1 MAITVKYL
9 EDLGV
14 EKEVAEKIF
23 AERSKEIEADKAKRE
38 KLETELKEKKESL
51 DNLSKEFED
60 LKSSNASAEEYKTKY
75 EALVADNE
83 AKEKQ
88 ALADKLAKEKEDNN
102 RSMFNKAVEAYG
114 KTPDDWN
121 GKFTEEGYYNEFIKA
136 LELEENTGRAHKDIL
151 HDLVK
156 NDGTAFKGVQ
166 AVKLAGGRP
175 TGTGNGYSSVKEIMS
190 SDMTREQKRQ
200 AIAENIAKGN
210 IDNGSRS

>member
-83 AKEKQ
+83 AKAKQ
-88 ALADKLAKEKEDNN
+88 AEADRILAEKTENI
-102 RSMFNKAVEAYG
+102 NKRFEAVVGE
-114 KTPDDWN
+114 K
-121 GKFTEEGYYNEFIKA
+121 KFSHNAIKADYLKKFGEA
-136 LELEENTGRAHKDIL
+136 LELEENKSLSDEQVFHN
-151 HDLVK
+151 LVK
-156 NDGTAFKGVQ
+156 DDATAFTGVT

-175 TGTGNGYSSVKEIMS
+175 SGTSGKTRDEIMAIK
-190 SDMTREQKRQ
+190 DGNTRR
-200 AIAENIAKGN
+200 AEMLANAHLFPELNK
-210 IDNGSRS
+210 

>member
-14 EKEVAEKIF
+14 EKDVAEKIF

-83 AKEKQ
+83 AKAKQ
-88 ALADKLAKEKEDNN
+88 AEADRILAEKTENI
-102 RSMFNKAVEAYG
+102 NKRFEAVVGE
-114 KTPDDWN
+114 K
-121 GKFTEEGYYNEFIKA
+121 KFSHNAIKADYLKKFGEA
-136 LELEENTGRAHKDIL
+136 LELEENKSLSDEQVFHNLIKD
-151 HDLVK
+151 DK
-156 NDGTAFKGVQ
+156 NAFEGVT

-175 TGTGNGYSSVKEIMS
+175 TGTGNGYSSVKEIMN

>member
-14 EKEVAEKIF
+14 EKDVAEKIF

-83 AKEKQ
+83 AKAKQ
-88 ALADKLAKEKEDNN
+88 AEADRILAEKTENI
-102 RSMFNKAVEAYG
+102 NKRFEAVVGE
-114 KTPDDWN
+114 K
-121 GKFTEEGYYNEFIKA
+121 KFSHNAIKADYLKKFGEA
-136 LELEENTGRAHKDIL
+136 LELEENKSLSDEQVFHN
-151 HDLVK
+151 LVK
-156 NDGTAFKGVQ
+156 DDATAFTGVT
-166 AVKLAGGRP
+166 AVKLQGGRP
-175 TGTGNGYSSVKEIMS
+175 TGTGNGYSSVKEIMN

>member
-14 EKEVAEKIF
+14 DKEVAEKIF

-83 AKEKQ
+83 AKAKQ
-88 ALADKLAKEKEDNN
+88 AEADRILAEKTENI
-102 RSMFNKAVEAYG
+102 NKRFEAVVGE
-114 KTPDDWN
+114 K
-121 GKFTEEGYYNEFIKA
+121 KFSHDAIKA
-136 LELEENTGRAHKDIL
+136 DYLKKFGEAIELEENKSLSDEQVFHNLTKD
-151 HDLVK
+151 DS
-156 NDGTAFKGVQ
+156 TAFTGVT
-166 AVKLAGGRP
+166 AVKLQGGRP
-175 TGTGNGYSSVKEIMS
+175 TGTGNGYSSVKEIMN

-210 IDNGSRS
+210 IE

>member
-60 LKSSNASAEEYKTKY
+60 LKSNNASAEEYKTKY

-88 ALADKLAKEKEDNN
+88 AEADRILAEKNADIEKRFAECVGDK
-102 RSMFNKAVEAYG
+102 
-114 KTPDDWN
+114 
-121 GKFTEEGYYNEFIKA
+121 KFSHDAIKA
-136 LELEENTGRAHKDIL
+136 SYLKKFAEALESEEYKGKGDVDIFHALTKD
-151 HDLVK
+151 DA
-156 NDGTAFKGVQ
+156 TAFTGVT
-166 AVKLAGGRP
+166 AVKLAGGTP
-175 TGTGNGYSSVKEIMS
+175 QGIGKYKSKDEIMS
-190 SDMTREQKRQ
+190 IKDGTLRR
-200 AIAENIAKGN
+200 AEMLANPQFFPELSN
-210 IDNGSRS
+210 N

>member
-83 AKEKQ
+83 AKAKQ
-88 ALADKLAKEKEDNN
+88 AEADRILAEKNADIEKRFAQCVGDK
-102 RSMFNKAVEAYG
+102 
-114 KTPDDWN
+114 
-121 GKFTEEGYYNEFIKA
+121 KFSHDAIKA
-136 LELEENTGRAHKDIL
+136 SYLKKFAEALESEEYKGKGDVDIFHALTKD
-151 HDLVK
+151 DAA
-156 NDGTAFKGVQ
+156 AFAGVT
-166 AVKLAGGRP
+166 AVKLQGGRP
-175 TGTGNGYSSVKEIMS
+175 IGTGNGYSSVKEIMD
-190 SDMTREQKRQ
+190 SDMTREQKRL

-210 IDNGSRS
+210 IE

>member
-23 AERSKEIEADKAKRE
+23 AERSREIEADKAKRE

-83 AKEKQ
+83 AKAKQ
-88 ALADKLAKEKEDNN
+88 AEADRILAEKTENI
-102 RSMFNKAVEAYG
+102 NKRFEAVVGE
-114 KTPDDWN
+114 K
-121 GKFTEEGYYNEFIKA
+121 KFSHDAIKA
-136 LELEENTGRAHKDIL
+136 DYLKKFGEAIELEENKSLSDEQVFHNLIKD
-151 HDLVK
+151 DK
-156 NDGTAFKGVQ
+156 NAFEGVT

-175 TGTGNGYSSVKEIMS
+175 SGTGNGYSSVKEIMN

-210 IDNGSRS
+210 IE

>member
-23 AERSKEIEADKAKRE
+23 AERSKEIEADKAKKE

-83 AKEKQ
+83 AKAKQ
-88 ALADKLAKEKEDNN
+88 AEADRILAEKTENI
-102 RSMFNKAVEAYG
+102 NKRFEAVVGE
-114 KTPDDWN
+114 K
-121 GKFTEEGYYNEFIKA
+121 KFSHNAIKADYLKKFGEA
-136 LELEENTGRAHKDIL
+136 LELEENKSLSDEQVFHNLIKD
-151 HDLVK
+151 DA
-156 NDGTAFKGVQ
+156 TAFTGVT
-166 AVKLAGGRP
+166 AVKLQGGRP
-175 TGTGNGYSSVKEIMS
+175 TGTSKYSSKEEIM
-190 SDMTREQKRQ
+190 
-200 AIAENIAKGN
+200 AIKDGQVRRAEMLANSHLFPELSK
-210 IDNGSRS
+210 

>member
-23 AERSKEIEADKAKRE
+23 AERSKEIEADKVKRE
-38 KLETELKEKKESL
+38 KLEKELKEKTESL
-51 DNLSKEFED
+51 DNLSKELKD
-60 LKSSNASAEEYKTKY
+60 LKANNASAEEYKSKY

-114 KTPDDWN
+114 KKSDDWN

-166 AVKLAGGRP
+166 AVKLQGGKP
-175 TGTGNGYSSVKEIMS
+175 QGVGGKQYTTKEEIMS
-190 SDMTREQKRQ
+190 IKDSTERLSAIQ
-200 AIAENIAKGN
+200 ANPNLFRKE
-210 IDNGSRS
+210 

>member
-38 KLETELKEKKESL
+38 KLETELKEKTESL

-60 LKSSNASAEEYKTKY
+60 LKANNASAEEYKSKY
-75 EALVADNE
+75 EALVAENA

-88 ALADKLAKEKEDNN
+88 AEADRILAEKTENINN
-102 RSMFNKAVEAYG
+102 RFSAVLGDKKFNHDAIKAEYL
-114 KTPDDWN
+114 K
-121 GKFTEEGYYNEFIKA
+121 KFGEA
-136 LELEENTGRAHKDIL
+136 LELKENQGRSDADIF
-151 HDLVK
+151 HDLTK
-156 NDGTAFKGVQ
+156 DDGAAFAGVT

-175 TGTGNGYSSVKEIMS
+175 QSGGNTYSSVKEIMN
-190 SDMTREQKRQ
+190 SDMDRAAKRR

-210 IDNGSRS
+210 IE

>member
-83 AKEKQ
+83 AKAKQ
-88 ALADKLAKEKEDNN
+88 AEADRILAEKTENI
-102 RSMFNKAVEAYG
+102 NKRFETVVGE
-114 KTPDDWN
+114 K
-121 GKFTEEGYYNEFIKA
+121 KFSHDAIKADYLKKFGEA
-136 LELEENTGRAHKDIL
+136 LELEENKSLSDEQVFHNLIKD
-151 HDLVK
+151 DA
-156 NDGTAFKGVQ
+156 TAFTGVT

-175 TGTGNGYSSVKEIMS
+175 SGTSGKTRDEIMAIK
-190 SDMTREQKRQ
+190 DGNTRR
-200 AIAENIAKGN
+200 AEMLANAHLFPELNK
-210 IDNGSRS
+210 

>member
-23 AERSKEIEADKAKRE
+23 TERSKEIEADKAKRE

-83 AKEKQ
+83 AKAKQ
-88 ALADKLAKEKEDNN
+88 AEADRILAEKTENI
-102 RSMFNKAVEAYG
+102 NKRFEAVVGE
-114 KTPDDWN
+114 K
-121 GKFTEEGYYNEFIKA
+121 KFSHDAIKA
-136 LELEENTGRAHKDIL
+136 DYLKKFGEAIELEENKSLSDEQVFHNLIKD
-151 HDLVK
+151 DS
-156 NDGTAFKGVQ
+156 TAFTGVT

-175 TGTGNGYSSVKEIMS
+175 QGIGKYKSKDEIMS
-190 SDMTREQKRQ
+190 IKDGTLRR
-200 AIAENIAKGN
+200 AEMLANPQFFPELSN
-210 IDNGSRS
+210 N

>member
-83 AKEKQ
+83 AKAKQ
-88 ALADKLAKEKEDNN
+88 AEADRILAEKTENI
-102 RSMFNKAVEAYG
+102 NKRFEAVVGE
-114 KTPDDWN
+114 K
-121 GKFTEEGYYNEFIKA
+121 KFSHNAIKADYLKKFGEA
-136 LELEENTGRAHKDIL
+136 LELEENKSLSDEQVFHN
-151 HDLVK
+151 LVK
-156 NDGTAFKGVQ
+156 DDKNAFEGVT

-175 TGTGNGYSSVKEIMS
+175 SGTGNGYSSVKEIMN

-210 IDNGSRS
+210 IE